1 MGRLLGLPQRKKWF
15 KAVERTVLLPSQEQW
30 RVSMCSHLR
39 GMLQAVLSTG
49 APPSPVRAGKSGRS
63 PAEKVPEGVVSVP
76 AWAPGKGLLCLQ
88 G

>member
-49 APPSPVRAGKSGRS
+49 APPSPVRAPCCTTPPPS
-63 PAEKVPEGVVSVP
+63 PACSWQSLLVPGDV
-76 AWAPGKGLLCLQ
+76 KKNTDNL
-88 G
+88 